1 MFFLIPELVP
11 VRKLIFRVVNE
22 LCWVLGTLGP
32 NQQYL
37 TFGLLPTS
45 IKRPRTL
52 AGVSKSKTNKKSFN
66 TLSAGKGKM
75 CKTEQ

>member
-1 MFFLIPELVP
+1 MFFLNT
-11 VRKLIFRVVNE
+11 RVGPQKEINLQDHE
-22 LCWVLGTLGP
+22 LCWILGTLGP

-37 TFGLLPTS
+37 TFGFLPTS
-45 IKRPRTL
+45 IKWPRTL
-52 AGVSKSKTNKKSFN
+52 AGVSKTKTNKKSLN